1 MPKIPILY
9 EDNHLLVA
17 VKPAGILSQ
26 GDNSGDPDMLALL
39 KEYIRVNEGKKG
51 EAFLGLVHRLDRPVS
66 GLMVFAKTSKAASR
80 LSDQIRRRSLR
91 RDYIALCHGLPD
103 KESGV
108 LIDYLTRKPLDGRV
122 RSACEHNG
130 VKAELSYKLLLHDY
144 ELNRS
149 LILIRLDTGRRHQ
162 IRVQLALRGCP
173 ILGDYRYSDMTA
185 ADKELASPAL
195 HAAGLGLRH
204 PTKNEEM
211 YFFSSPLQYNSFA
224 SVSAEKAEQA
234 LLAAGKEG
242 LIPAGEYI
250 VQEAIK
256 EIQS

>member
-1 MPKIPILY
+1 ILY
-9 EDNHLLVA
+9 EDNHLLVV

-26 GDNSGDPDMLALL
+26 ADNSGDPDMLSLL

-80 LSDQIRRRSLR
+80 LSDQIRRRCLR
-91 RDYIALCHGLPD
+91 RDYIALCHGAPD
-103 KESGV
+103 EESGV
-108 LIDYLTRKPLDGRV
+108 FVDYLTRKPLDGRV
-122 RSACEHNG
+122 RSVDEYDG
-130 VKAELSYKLLLHDY
+130 VKAELAYKLLLHDY

-149 LILIRLDTGRRHQ
+149 LVLIRLDTGRRHQ

-195 HAAGLGLRH
+195 HAAGLVLMH
-204 PTKNEEM
+204 PTKNEVM
-211 YFFSSPLQYNSFA
+211 YFFSPPFHYDSFA
-224 SVSAEKAEQA
+224 SVSAEKAELA
-234 LLAAGKEG
+234 LQVAAKEG
-242 LIPAGEYI
+242 LLPAGSYLE
-250 VQEAIK
+250 QEAGEGIYY
-256 EIQS
+256 